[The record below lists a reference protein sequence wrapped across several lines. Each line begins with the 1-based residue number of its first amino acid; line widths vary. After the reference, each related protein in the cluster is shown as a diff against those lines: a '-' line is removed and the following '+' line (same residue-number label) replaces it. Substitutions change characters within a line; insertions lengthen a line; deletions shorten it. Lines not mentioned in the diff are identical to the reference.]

1 MNGMADSGKLTV
13 TCPDCGCELKIDL
26 ATGTVLHH
34 RAAKRPVAG
43 GHNFD
48 DLLQGLD
55 DQKARAEAIFERE
68 KVAYKDR
75 DRLLEE
81 KFREAMKR
89 AEEDPDEG
97 PPLRPF
103 DLD

>member
-1 MNGMADSGKLTV
+1 MAAAKTLTV
-13 TCPDCGCELKIDL
+13 TCPECGGELKIDT
-26 ATGTVLHH
+26 ATATVLHH
-34 RAAKRPVAG
+34 RAAKRPLAG
-43 GHNFD
+43 GHSFD

-55 DQKARAEAIFERE
+55 DQKARSEAVFERE
-68 KVAYKDR
+68 KAAYKDR

-89 AEEDPDEG
+89 AEEDPDDG

>member
-1 MNGMADSGKLTV
+1 MAAPKTLTV
-13 TCPDCGCELKIDL
+13 TCPDCGCELKIDV

-34 RAAKRPVAG
+34 RAAQRPLAG
-43 GHNFD
+43 GHSFD

-55 DQKARAEAIFERE
+55 DQKARSEAVFERE
-68 KVAYKDR
+68 KAAYKDR
-75 DRLLEE
+75 GRLLEE

-89 AEEDPDEG
+89 AEEDPDDG

>member
-1 MNGMADSGKLTV
+1 MVGMADPATITV
-13 TCPDCGCELKIDL
+13 TCPDCGCELKIDT

-34 RAAKRPVAG
+34 RAAKRPLAG
-43 GHNFD
+43 GHTFD

-55 DQKARAEAIFERE
+55 DQKARAEAVFERE
-68 KVAYKDR
+68 KAAFEDR

-81 KFREAMKR
+81 KFRQAMKR
-89 AEEDPDEG
+89 AEEDPDEN